1 LILPAAADLEGV
13 LSLRTVEDIFVVTAV
28 VGELSPG
35 RRGLEEIERAVAAPE
50 RLLPVV
56 AWAHRVPKRIQ
67 RRRIGYR
74 LVGRDDGSADFT
86 RHAVVR
92 HVNRAL
98 GKLQKPRW
106 EEGGEG
112 APVELWL
119 IVHRGAFY
127 CLLRVTD
134 RSFRHREYK
143 AKHIPGSLR
152 PTLASALVLAGEPKP
167 GDRFVDPLCG
177 AGTVA
182 IERAL
187 WGPARAV
194 IGGDREEEA
203 LEAARENSEEIRN
216 APDWLHW
223 DAGRLPFPDYSIDK
237 VGTNLPFGEK
247 HGAGEDI
254 PGLYRKVTAEVGRI
268 LRPGGKAVFLTS
280 KKRMLQRSFGE
291 KSRLFMERSIE
302 VRILGKR
309 AWVVVAM
316 KK

>member
-1 LILPAAADLEGV
+1 
-13 LSLRTVEDIFVVTAV
+13 
-28 VGELSPG
+28 
-35 RRGLEEIERAVAAPE
+35 
-50 RLLPVV
+50 
-56 AWAHRVPKRIQ
+56 VPKRIQ

-74 LVGRDDGSADFT
+74 LVSRDDGSVNFT

-92 HVNRAL
+92 HVKRAL
-98 GKLQKPRW
+98 EKLERPRW
-106 EEGGEG
+106 EDAGEG

-119 IVHRGAFY
+119 IIHRGTFY
-127 CLLRVTD
+127 CLLRATD
-134 RSFRHREYK
+134 REFRHRGYK

-152 PTLASALVLAGEPKP
+152 PTLAAALVLAGDPKP

-187 WGPARAV
+187 WGPARGVFA
-194 IGGDREEEA
+194 GDRDVEA
-203 LEAARENSEEIRN
+203 LEAARENSEEIGN
-216 APDWLHW
+216 APDWLLW

-254 PGLYRKVTAEVGRI
+254 PALYRKVTLEVGRI

-280 KKRMLQRSFGE
+280 QKRTLQRFLGD
-291 KSRLFMERSIE
+291 KSRVFMERSIE

-309 AWVVVAM
+309 AWVVVGM